1 MPKLNKE
8 MDRQIRERE
17 QRLKI
22 LGPGLPENDKEK
34 TRYLFQLI
42 NEFVVMFQTSISG
55 TYDKKNAKRNEQPV
69 GARIREILLDLYT
82 DDNY

>member
-1 MPKLNKE
+1 MYSTLPRGLVGTENLTNRLSEVLYKHIRGFMPKLNKE

-42 NEFVVMFQTSISG
+42 NEFVVMF
-55 TYDKKNAKRNEQPV
+55 
-69 GARIREILLDLYT
+69 
-82 DDNY
+82 